1 MTGKEAQMRKKKEI
15 LLEILDWSRFI
26 FTALVLGFLI
36 SNKLIANAQ
45 VPTGSMENTIM
56 PESRIIINR
65 LAYINEKPERG
76 DIISFYFP
84 DDGKTNF
91 LKRVIGLP
99 GETVLGKDGYVYIDG
114 TILEETYLKEPM
126 EGEFGP
132 FTVPEDS
139 YFVMGDNRNNSWD
152 SRYWSDSFVEKK
164 EIVGRAEFEYFPE
177 LKRLRQ
183 KE

>member
-15 LLEILDWSRFI
+15 LLEILDWSRFV
-26 FTALVLGFLI
+26 FTALVLGVLI

-114 TILEETYLKEPM
+114 TILEEIYLKEPM

-152 SRYWSDSFVEKK
+152 SRYWTDPFVEKK

>member
-1 MTGKEAQMRKKKEI
+1 MRKQKEI
-15 LLEILDWSRFI
+15 LLEILDWSRVI
-26 FTALVLGFLI
+26 LTGLVLGFLI

-65 LAYINEKPERG
+65 LAYVSEEPKRG

-91 LKRVIGLP
+91 LKRIIGLP
-99 GETVLGKDGYVYIDG
+99 GETVLGKDGKVYIDG
-114 TILEETYLKEPM
+114 VVLEENYLKEPM

-132 FTVPEDS
+132 FLVPEDS

-152 SRYWSDSFVEKK
+152 SRYWTDSFVEKK
-164 EIVGRAEFEYFPE
+164 EIAGRAEFEYFPE
-177 LKRLRQ
+177 LKWLHQ

>member
-1 MTGKEAQMRKKKEI
+1 M
-15 LLEILDWSRFI
+15 EILDWSRVI
-26 FTALVLGFLI
+26 LTALMFGFLI

-65 LAYINEKPERG
+65 LAYISEEPERG
-76 DIISFYFP
+76 DIISFFFP

-91 LKRVIGLP
+91 LKRIIGLP
-99 GETVLGKDGYVYIDG
+99 GETVSGKDGYVYIDEVK
-114 TILEETYLKEPM
+114 LEEFYLKEPM

-152 SRYWSDSFVEKK
+152 SRYWTDSFVEKK
-164 EIVGRAEFEYFPE
+164 EIVGRAEFEYYPE
-177 LKRLRQ
+177 LKWLQ
-183 KE
+183 KKKHSE

>member
-56 PESRIIINR
+56 PESRIIVNR
-65 LAYINEKPERG
+65 LAYINEEPERG

-91 LKRVIGLP
+91 LKRFIGLP
-99 GETVLGKDGYVYIDG
+99 GE
-114 TILEETYLKEPM
+114 P
-126 EGEFGP
+126 
-132 FTVPEDS
+132 
-139 YFVMGDNRNNSWD
+139 
-152 SRYWSDSFVEKK
+152 
-164 EIVGRAEFEYFPE
+164 
-177 LKRLRQ
+177 
-183 KE
+183 

>member
-1 MTGKEAQMRKKKEI
+1 MRKKKEI
-15 LLEILDWSRFI
+15 LLEILDWSRVI
-26 FTALVLGFLI
+26 LTGLVLGFLI

-45 VPTGSMENTIM
+45 VPTGSMEDTIM

-65 LAYINEKPERG
+65 LAYVNEEPKRG

-91 LKRVIGLP
+91 LKRIIGLP
-99 GETVLGKDGYVYIDG
+99 GETVLGKDGNVYIDG
-114 TILEETYLKEPM
+114 VILEENYLKEPM
-126 EGEFGP
+126 KGEFGP
-132 FTVPEDS
+132 FLVPEDS

-152 SRYWSDSFVEKK
+152 SRYWTDSFVEKK
-164 EIVGRAEFEYFPE
+164 EIAGRAEFEYFPE
-177 LKRLRQ
+177 LKWLHQ